1 MSVLSTVTGS
11 LPNVLNIL
19 QGKWDV
25 QYKIGKNEGE
35 VSGFLKNLDNE
46 FSLGDGAMSILNSLN
61 GLLDLDESITWK
73 SLDFD
78 SFIEVNEVS
87 DNQITNVPVERGSF
101 RSVNKVKKAKIV
113 KVTLAKAGIGYGIE
127 DSLKEVKMLL
137 PLARYGQQKIE
148 RTGLS
153 TQFEQVGDNI
163 VSSITETTGITR
175 VKVKDKS
182 VPMEFRIV
190 TPFDMIS
197 GLNLIK
203 LDYTFKKDNGRNM
216 LLMYLTFQE
225 IMETDRKTS
234 GKIKNPTNSNAENTG
249 RKSLQE

>member
-101 RSVNKVKKAKIV
+101 RSVNKVKKKIG
-113 KVTLAKAGIGYGIE
+113 GI
-127 DSLKEVKMLL
+127 
-137 PLARYGQQKIE
+137 R
-148 RTGLS
+148 
-153 TQFEQVGDNI
+153 
-163 VSSITETTGITR
+163 
-175 VKVKDKS
+175 
-182 VPMEFRIV
+182 
-190 TPFDMIS
+190 
-197 GLNLIK
+197 
-203 LDYTFKKDNGRNM
+203 KKN
-216 LLMYLTFQE
+216 
-225 IMETDRKTS
+225 
-234 GKIKNPTNSNAENTG
+234 
-249 RKSLQE
+249 